1 MTATFRR
8 ALGQRFNPAG
18 ILFTGSVALREPC
31 LFLPHLSVRD
41 MRSLDWA
48 ALRQV
53 GFRGVVLDKD
63 NTLTEPYSRSL
74 WPPLADSLRECVEAF
89 PGQVAVFSNSAGL
102 TEYDPDGSEA
112 RSLEESIEGIRV
124 IRHEAKKP
132 SGSAEEIE
140 RFFGCS
146 ASQLL
151 MIGDRYFTDVAY
163 GNKNGFLTILTEP
176 LCLSKEPIVVQQ
188 VRKFE
193 SFLVNLWNRKGLKPV
208 QHPLQCEAEKCV
220 KFLCN

>member
-1 MTATFRR
+1 MTASFRR

-18 ILFTGSVALREPC
+18 ILFTVSVALRQPH

-41 MRSLDWA
+41 MRSIDWA

-63 NTLTEPYSRSL
+63 NTLTAPYLRSL
-74 WPPLADSLRECVEAF
+74 WPPLADSLRECVQAF

-102 TEYDPDGSEA
+102 REYDPDGSEA
-112 RSLEESIEGIRV
+112 RALEESIEGIHV

-132 SGSAEEIE
+132 AGSAEEIE
-140 RFFGCS
+140 RVFGCPT
-146 ASQLL
+146 SQLV
-151 MIGDRYFTDVAY
+151 MVGDRYFTDVVY

-176 LCLSKEPIVVQQ
+176 LCLSKEPFVVQQ

-193 SFLVNLWNRKGLKPV
+193 SFLVSLWNRKRLKPV
-208 QHPLQCEAEKCV
+208 EHPLRCEAVKCV
-220 KFLCN
+220 KDLV